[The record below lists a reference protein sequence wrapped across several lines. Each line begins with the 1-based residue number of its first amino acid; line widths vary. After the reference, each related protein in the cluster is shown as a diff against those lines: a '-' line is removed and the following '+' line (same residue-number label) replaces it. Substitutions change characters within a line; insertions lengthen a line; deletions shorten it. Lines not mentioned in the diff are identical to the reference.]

1 MGRSRRPPRHTFPER
16 NQSAHQAAVAQWL
29 GEPGT
34 DGRKRLQQACQDSKP
49 SIEDALEPFRWF
61 IDNPSSALR
70 EAVADAFEP
79 LGWEHIV
86 ADLRSSRPV
95 SQVMVAVFLSGVFE
109 MAFVTPFGKFDP
121 SRFFSDAANH
131 VLTAFSLASG
141 RDSMEMDALA
151 TELRA
156 RIDWVKDRLRQ
167 MATAMDGAGTP
178 MDPVHETNL
187 VVLGE
192 LILCSVDWTLPAREP
207 AAMLS
212 ATGLIAFSMD
222 FRGLKASDHASAGLE
237 RDAAAFRKAQRV
249 ASGHSH
255 IVQPYAGGGKRKSGR
270 RGLAGAS
277 GRFGLNSRW
286 SFRMPPTT

>member
-1 MGRSRRPPRHTFPER
+1 M
-16 NQSAHQAAVAQWL
+16 
-29 GEPGT
+29 
-34 DGRKRLQQACQDSKP
+34 
-49 SIEDALEPFRWF
+49 
-61 IDNPSSALR
+61 
-70 EAVADAFEP
+70 
-79 LGWEHIV
+79 
-86 ADLRSSRPV
+86 ADLRSGRPV
-95 SQVMVAVFLSGVFE
+95 SQIMVAVFLSGVFE

-121 SRFFSDAANH
+121 SRLFSDAANH

-178 MDPVHETNL
+178 IDPVHEPNL

-192 LILCSVDWTLPAREP
+192 LILCSVDWTLPAREL

-222 FRGLKASDHASAGLE
+222 FRGLEASDHASAGLE
-237 RDAAAFRKAQRV
+237 RDAAAFRKAQRI

-255 IVQPYAGGGKRKSGR
+255 IVQPHAGGGKRRSGR
-270 RGLAGAS
+270 RGLAGDLRSLWPEFRMVFPDAS
-277 GRFGLNSRW
+277 YYLTWQTWGNSERTPGGWLRTKTNNSRPTQDRLRRI
-286 SFRMPPTT
+286 FRDLANPGDI